1 MLLCIYAICAD
12 AQKYQDY
19 TERLDSIVQMSVE
32 GKRKTVFDYQMDSL
46 YVTEKIYKAMRKDW
60 QLCQIK
66 VRHLNEIGKTT
77 HLDISTMLEGGE
89 VERVLLISFMMP
101 KVGMWKQHGWEKTI
115 ANMKRRGNESFFM
128 MIMII

>member
-1 MLLCIYAICAD
+1 MRVFLRGTMMLLCIYAICAD

-46 YVTEKIYKAMRKDW
+46 YVTEKIYKKW
-60 QLCQIK
+60 K
-66 VRHLNEIGKTT
+66 EF
-77 HLDISTMLEGGE
+77 
-89 VERVLLISFMMP
+89 LLISFMMP